1 MGGLRKSV
9 IAGTWYPG
17 NPGTLRAYIEDL
29 FAKIP
34 GVDVDGRLIGLVS
47 PHAGY
52 AYSGEVAAYSYK
64 LLRGRSFESV
74 IIIGPSHRAFFHG
87 SSVYDRGGF
96 ETPLGVVPVDAEL
109 AARIMSGG
117 SRLSFIPSG
126 HSLEHSVE
134 IQLPFLQVV
143 LGNFKFVPVV
153 MGDQS
158 RESCVELANAIVGSI
173 SGDTLI
179 VGSSDLSHYHS
190 DDQARKMDYRVLKH
204 IEEMDAEG
212 LLADLEE
219 GTSEACGGGPIAVTM
234 MAAARLGANEA
245 KVLKYANSGDTTG
258 DRSEVVGYAS
268 AAFYVKGSEGRRR
281 EGENGEKA
289 GLSEEDKAL
298 MLRIARS
305 AIESRLT
312 GRKEPQLLSVSGALN
327 EKRGAF
333 VTLHGRG
340 GRLRGCIGCIEGR
353 LPLYKTVREMA
364 LAAAF
369 NDPRFPP
376 VSRQELDNL
385 EIEISVLTPLR
396 EVEDISEIEV
406 GKHGIYIT
414 RGFYSGLL
422 LPQVATQYGWDR
434 LEFLEETCLKA
445 GLPPTAWKDKNTNIY
460 IFSADVFA
468 ERDVKAK

>member
-1 MGGLRKSV
+1 
-9 IAGTWYPG
+9 
-17 NPGTLRAYIEDL
+17 
-29 FAKIP
+29 
-34 GVDVDGRLIGLVS
+34 
-47 PHAGY
+47 
-52 AYSGEVAAYSYK
+52 
-64 LLRGRSFESV
+64 
-74 IIIGPSHRAFFHG
+74 
-87 SSVYDRGGF
+87 
-96 ETPLGVVPVDAEL
+96 
-109 AARIMSGG
+109 
-117 SRLSFIPSG
+117 
-126 HSLEHSVE
+126 
-134 IQLPFLQVV
+134 
-143 LGNFKFVPVV
+143 
-153 MGDQS
+153 
-158 RESCVELANAIVGSI
+158 
-173 SGDTLI
+173 
-179 VGSSDLSHYHS
+179 
-190 DDQARKMDYRVLKH
+190 
-204 IEEMDAEG
+204 
-212 LLADLEE
+212 
-219 GTSEACGGGPIAVTM
+219 VTM

-245 KVLKYANSGDTTG
+245 KVLKYANSGDATG

-298 MLRIARS
+298 LLRIARS

-396 EVEDISEIEV
+396 EVKDISEIEV